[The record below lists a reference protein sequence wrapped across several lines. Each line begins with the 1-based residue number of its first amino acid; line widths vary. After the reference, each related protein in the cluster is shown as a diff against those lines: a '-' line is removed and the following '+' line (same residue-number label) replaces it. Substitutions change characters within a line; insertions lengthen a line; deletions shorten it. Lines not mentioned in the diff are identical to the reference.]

1 MDKAPPPPS
10 TPTPAATPAGNTL
23 QSANPDKY
31 KRATSAARE
40 IGSTA
45 PLSPGRV
52 QKPKAKGKSR
62 DTRRSPSLSALNR
75 DSPALDT
82 SE

>member
-1 MDKAPPPPS
+1 MDEAPP
-10 TPTPAATPAGNTL
+10 TGNTP
-23 QSANPDKY
+23 QSANPDKH
-31 KRATSAARE
+31 KRAASRE

-52 QKPKAKGKSR
+52 QKPKAKGKNR

-82 SE
+82 SK